1 MQGELVLVVLGI
13 FGAGFGLFT
22 ALIPAGARQEDVCVL
37 LAAPKAAWM
46 SWQLL
51 RWQLTGNGERGSP
64 SLNKAPGP
72 PFSTSSALFL
82 APHSFSCPPR
92 DGFDEQR
99 GQRPALPTP
108 KGSGTPHPPCPI
120 GKRGSEFFWGQGGF
134 LGPSRPR
141 TQPGCRSSR
150 ARAEPAAGRQMAPFC
165 MLMANPAPSRFPSV
179 YFWVWLETRKKN
191 NN

>member
-1 MQGELVLVVLGI
+1 MVVLGI

-22 ALIPAGARQEDVCVL
+22 ALIPAGAQQEDVCVL

-46 SWQLL
+46 SWQLP

-92 DGFDEQR
+92 DGFDAQR
-99 GQRPALPTP
+99 GQRPAQPTP

-120 GKRGSEFFWGQGGF
+120 GKRGSEVF
-134 LGPSRPR
+134 LGPGRFFGAVASPHPARLPQLPRQSRTSCRKTNGPILHANGKPSP
-141 TQPGCRSSR
+141 QPLPIRLFLGL
-150 ARAEPAAGRQMAPFC
+150 AGD
-165 MLMANPAPSRFPSV
+165 
-179 YFWVWLETRKKN
+179 KKKK
-191 NN
+191 